1 MENFFIDQR
10 IHFFRPFN
18 SKYREQVMAC
28 LRLLYGRLYSSK
40 ADYRQTQSRE
50 QVLALFQ
57 EAITRAP
64 VLDDEQESEFIM
76 PVRGEREQA
85 TWVLNLLM
93 EHGWL
98 EKQADEAT
106 FTSSYSFTRIGR
118 LFTLPMLE
126 ATAGRFR
133 TRHRNTRNTRN
144 ALQSFIDNF
153 ADSGEVYDL
162 LDAYEYSERIIS
174 DFADV
179 IAELEERKRQLV
191 QDVEASHVVE
201 RASEEFFDFMEKR
214 FMPDLSVKLSAD
226 SVEKHRDTIQA
237 LIDKAR
243 RKQRT
248 FKVAVERELRKS
260 VPELLVDEHSS
271 IYLMILDGIE
281 KRIHAA
287 SETMLPALRHALQ
300 SFTRRADIIIRQL
313 SFSSGNQQG
322 ELLPI
327 CQQLAKLTPEQ
338 QQQRLEAAA
347 GQFASFKVGLVDPNN
362 LRLQTRAE
370 PREVNSHVEMHDEE
384 LDPTSRRDMFL
395 QQTLGQA
402 FVINNQALRQY
413 IHQVLRD
420 NGEVRSQELPVND
433 AKELLMVAHAIEAG
447 SAGDR
452 SSEFRFEIQPTGEKV
467 ANDYFDS
474 MDEFIIKLS
483 KV

>member
-10 IHFFRPFN
+10 SHFFKPFN

-40 ADYRQTQSRE
+40 ADYSRTLNRD
-50 QVLALFQ
+50 QVLELFQ
-57 EAITRAP
+57 EAITRTP
-64 VLDDEQESEFIM
+64 VLDDELESEFIM
-76 PVRGEREQA
+76 PSRGEREQA
-85 TWVLNLLM
+85 NWVLNVLLDN
-93 EHGWL
+93 GWL

-106 FTSSYSFTRIGR
+106 FTSSYSFTRVGR

-126 ATAGRFR
+126 SSAGRFR

-144 ALQSFIDNF
+144 ALQSFLDNF

-162 LDAYEYSERIIS
+162 LDAYEYSERIVS

-179 IAELEERKRQLV
+179 IAELDERKRQLV
-191 QDVEASHVVE
+191 QDVEASEVIQ

-237 LIDKAR
+237 LLDKAR
-243 RKQRT
+243 RKQRD
-248 FKVAVERELRKS
+248 FKVAAERELRKS
-260 VPELLVDEHSS
+260 VPELLADEHSS
-271 IYLMILDGIE
+271 IYMMILDGIE
-281 KRIHAA
+281 KRIHGA

-313 SFSSGNQQG
+313 SFSSSNQQG

-338 QQQRLEAAA
+338 QRQRLEAAA

-370 PREVNSHVEMHDEE
+370 PREVNSFVEMHEE
-384 LDPTSRRDMFL
+384 MDPSSRREMFL

-402 FVINNQALRQY
+402 FVINNHALRGY
-413 IHQVLRD
+413 IHKALRD

-452 SSEFRFEIQPTGEKV
+452 SSEFFFHIQPTGEKV
-467 ANDYFDS
+467 ANDYFES
-474 MDEFIIKLS
+474 MDEFIIELR